1 MTGYWKGLGDMIA
14 GLLEQTNWF
23 DLYIYIMQELLKLS
37 IEVKSTCPE
46 IEIKLLLVIT
56 NVVEKAASIE
66 RLSNSDKRIKTTAS
80 QLPETL

>member
-1 MTGYWKGLGDMIA
+1 MIA

-66 RLSNSDKRIKTTAS
+66 KLSNSDKRIKTTAS